1 MSHLSIFVILP
12 IAFSFWISLQDWNVM
27 KGTIQ
32 YVGFSQYQS
41 LATNAQF
48 WGSVVN
54 SLLYTALS
62 VPLGMAV
69 SIVVALLVSQ
79 PIKGANLFRT
89 LYFIPS
95 VCSTVA
101 VSMMWIYIYLPQT
114 GMINSLTKLFGLKDI
129 DFLNDVSWALPALAF
144 MSVWTNLG
152 PRMIIY
158 VAGLLSVPP
167 AQYEAAQLDGAGAW
181 TRFWKVSWPA
191 LAPTNAFVLL
201 TGTIASLQ
209 LFTPV
214 YMMTKGGPL
223 YSTDVVGYHIF
234 VEAWKK
240 FHLSTASAQSFVL
253 LAVVALCSWM
263 QWKLFRKQAESYE

>member
-1 MSHLSIFVILP
+1 
-12 IAFSFWISLQDWNVM
+12 M

-263 QWKLFRKQAESYE
+263 QWKLFRKQSESYE